1 MFTEFRGTPL
11 LRLESTGEEAWIYRV
26 FMGPDGL
33 RAGWGC
39 ALFVSL
45 ALVFTLVF
53 ELTAARS
60 LRGAGSFW
68 RNGRGPAH
76 MVIDR
81 GLQLMAALLSTWLI
95 ACLEK
100 RPVRTYGFRRERF
113 LRLYLRGAL
122 IGIGGL
128 SMLMFA
134 IWLEGGWRID
144 GLHLHGARAWQQGA
158 AWAVVFILA
167 ALSEE
172 TQTRGY
178 LLASLSRGVGFWP
191 AVIILSLVF
200 AALHL
205 GNGGENYCGIAFAV
219 LAGIAFSY
227 MIRRT
232 GSLALVF
239 GLHAAWDWGQSFL
252 YGTADSGYRIYGYL
266 LQSHASGNPLIS
278 GGSAGPEGSVLGIPI
293 LLLMVIAVCFTTPRV
308 QTPPPKRIY

>member
-11 LRLESTGEEAWIYRV
+11 LRLESTGEEAWIHRV
-26 FMGPDGL
+26 FMGSDGL

-45 ALVFTLVF
+45 ALAFTIAF
-53 ELTAARS
+53 ELTAARL

-81 GLQLMAALLSTWLI
+81 GLQLIAALISTWLI
-95 ACLEK
+95 ARIEK
-100 RPVRTYGFRRERF
+100 RSIRTYGFRRERF
-113 LRLYLRGAL
+113 LALYLRGAM
-122 IGIGGL
+122 IGIVGL

-144 GLHLHGARAWQQGA
+144 GLHLHGGRVWQQGA
-158 AWAVVFILA
+158 AWAVAFILA

-172 TQTRGY
+172 TQVRGY
-178 LLASLSRGVGFWP
+178 MLASLSRGVGFWP
-191 AVIILSLVF
+191 AAIALSLVF

-205 GNGGENYCGIAFAV
+205 GNGGENSCGILFAA
-219 LAGIAFSY
+219 LAAIAFSF
-227 MIRRT
+227 MIWKT

-239 GLHAAWDWGQSFL
+239 GLHAAWDWGESFL
-252 YGTADSGYRIYGYL
+252 YGTADSGYRIHGYL
-266 LQSHASGNPLIS
+266 LQSHGSGDPLFS
-278 GGSAGPEGSVLGIPI
+278 GGSAGPEGSVLGLPI
-293 LLLMVIAVCFTTPRV
+293 LLLMVIAACFTSPRV
-308 QTPPPKRIY
+308 QTPPPRRI